1 MFGRIIFFANAVSIE
16 DRKGSVKGLERERSN
31 ISYRMS
37 PADQRRQAE
46 QEMAQKQAEQQRLQR
61 LQVYDQQGAD
71 MYERV
76 HQRLL
81 R

>member
-1 MFGRIIFFANAVSIE
+1 
-16 DRKGSVKGLERERSN
+16 
-31 ISYRMS
+31 MS

-71 MYERV
+71 MYERFIKDY
-76 HQRLL
+76 LDN
-81 R
+81 

>member
-1 MFGRIIFFANAVSIE
+1 
-16 DRKGSVKGLERERSN
+16 
-31 ISYRMS
+31 MS

-61 LQVYDQQGAD
+61 LQVYDKQGAD

-76 HQRLL
+76 HKRLL
-81 R
+81 N